1 VYTGYPQI
9 IFKDIMKI
17 LFKLL
22 AVSAMVIGL
31 SGFSSAQDSNVFVA
45 GTYTHNG
52 SLPTSV
58 KGALGTLESGTN
70 IGGIELGASSKV
82 AGPLGL
88 ALDLGFSH
96 NGTQNQFLFLA
107 GPELSARLK
116 QHRLFIHALVGGAY
130 ETQKLAGFTAT
141 ALADSS
147 FAYSLGGGAERYFGK
162 HVGLRGA
169 LDYVYTEAFHGSENN
184 LRASAGFVVRF

>member
-1 VYTGYPQI
+1 M
-9 IFKDIMKI
+9 FKSFLKA
-17 LFKLL
+17 L
-22 AVSAMVIGL
+22 AVLVAVVGL
-31 SGFSSAQDSNVFVA
+31 TGFSSAQDSSVFVG

-58 KGALGTLESGTN
+58 KGALGTLGSGTN

-82 AGPLGL
+82 AGPFGL
-88 ALDLGFSH
+88 VIDLGFSH
-96 NGTQNQFLFLA
+96 NSTQNQFLFLA
-107 GPELSARLK
+107 GPEVSARLK
-116 QHRLFIHALVGGAY
+116 QTRLFAHALVGGAY

-162 HVGLRGA
+162 HLGLRGG